1 CCCAHLAPARA
12 PVQARSCDKMSA
24 PFLGEETMKPE
35 LALLVW
41 SVLLTFVQMLLAVAG
56 ATAQVGLPA
65 LAGNREGLA
74 PCTGWAGR
82 AARAHHNM
90 LENLV
95 LFAAL
100 VLVAAVAGRTNSVTL
115 LGAQLFFWARLAYA
129 VVYVAGIPWLRT
141 LAWLISVVGLI
152 IIFAQLVK

>member
-1 CCCAHLAPARA
+1 
-12 PVQARSCDKMSA
+12 
-24 PFLGEETMKPE
+24 MKPE

-74 PCTGWAGR
+74 HCTGWAGR

-100 VLVAAVAGRTNSVTL
+100 VLTAVVAGRTNGATL
-115 LGAQLFFWARLAYA
+115 LGAQMFFWARLAYA
-129 VVYVAGIPWLRT
+129 VIYVAGIPWLRT
-141 LAWLISVVGLI
+141 TVWVVSVIGLAM
-152 IIFAQLVK
+152 IFLQLL